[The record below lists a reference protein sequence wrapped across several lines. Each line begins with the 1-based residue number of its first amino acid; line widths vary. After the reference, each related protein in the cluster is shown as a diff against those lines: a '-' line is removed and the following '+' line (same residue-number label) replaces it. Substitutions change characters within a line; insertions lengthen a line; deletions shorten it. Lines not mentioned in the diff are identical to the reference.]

1 MSESISLLSKDSLFS
16 KRLYSLRWL
25 YSPGLASSGLT
36 NRWATGSCF
45 KKEGCELSKKKLLII
60 GPDPVKSLG
69 GMATVIRNILQSE
82 LLNERYDIEMYPSY
96 IDGPLLKRGVYS
108 LYREASFRL
117 RRPDFDICH
126 VHVCSGTS
134 TWRKMRY
141 IEGLGEGSKRVVL
154 HVHGGQYDVFWN
166 GCSEA
171 QKDKIIGLCASVGK
185 VIVLSEEWRAIFL
198 ENRICEPSKLA
209 VLHNAVEIP
218 AQPVDTRLRQDVLF
232 LGRLGARKS
241 PDVLLRAAKTVLKSH
256 PQVRFRFGGDG
267 DIAKYKVLAEE
278 LGISDNCDF
287 LGWTTGKRKEDAIR
301 ASRIYCLPS
310 KHEGMPMSVL
320 EAMSYGVA
328 TIATPVGGVP
338 QVIQDGINGYLMPI
352 DDSAFLANRINELLD
367 DSGLA
372 ERIGSAGRK
381 TIEESFGMDSYAQTL
396 AEMYESVANE

>member
-1 MSESISLLSKDSLFS
+1 M
-16 KRLYSLRWL
+16 
-25 YSPGLASSGLT
+25 
-36 NRWATGSCF
+36 
-45 KKEGCELSKKKLLII
+45 SKKKLLII

-82 LLNERYDIEMYPSY
+82 LLNERYDIEMYPTF
-96 IDGPLLKRGVYS
+96 IDGSLLKRGAYS
-108 LYREASFRL
+108 LCREASFRL

-126 VHVCSGTS
+126 VHVCSKTS

-141 IEGLGEGSKRVVL
+141 IECLGEGSKRVVL

-166 GCSEA
+166 ECSKA
-171 QKDKIIGLCASVGK
+171 QKGKISNLCASVGK
-185 VIVLSEEWRAIFL
+185 IIVLSEEWRAFFL
-198 ENRICEPSKLA
+198 ENRICEPSKLS

-232 LGRLGARKS
+232 LGRLDGRKS

-267 DIAKYKVLAEE
+267 DITKYKVLAEE
-278 LGISDNCDF
+278 LGIFDNCDF
-287 LGWTTGKRKEDAIR
+287 LGWTTGKQKEDAIR
-301 ASRIYCLPS
+301 ASRIFCLPS

-320 EAMSYGVA
+320 EAMSYGLT

-352 DDSAFLANRINELLD
+352 DDSTLLASRINELLD

-372 ERIGSAGRK
+372 ARIGSAGRK
-381 TIEESFGMDSYAQTL
+381 TIEESFSMDSYAQKL
-396 AEMYESVANE
+396 AEMYESVTDEWIAK